1 MAQKDSNYKKII
13 TVNRK
18 AGFEYF
24 IEDKF
29 EVGIV
34 LLGSEI
40 KSIRANNFS
49 LNDAY
54 VEEMSGELYLISCHI
69 TEYKQSNQFN
79 HEPMRPRK
87 LLLHKKQI
95 AKLIGIL
102 RTKGQTIVPLNAFFN
117 HKNMLKLEI
126 AVVKGKKL
134 HDKRES
140 IKQADWNRQK
150 ARLLRN

>member
-1 MAQKDSNYKKII
+1 MAQKDLNYKKII

-54 VEEMSGELYLISCHI
+54 VEESNGELYLINCHI

-79 HEPMRPRK
+79 HEPLRSRK
-87 LLLHKKQI
+87 LLLRKKQI

-102 RTKGQTIVPLNAFFN
+102 RIKGQTIVPLNAFFN

-140 IKQADWNRQK
+140 IKQADWDRQK

>member
-1 MAQKDSNYKKII
+1 MAQKDSNYKKMV

-34 LLGSEI
+34 LLGSEV

-49 LNDAY
+49 LNEAY
-54 VEEMSGELYLISCHI
+54 VEETNGELYLINCHI

-79 HEPMRPRK
+79 HDPMRPRK
-87 LLLHKKQI
+87 LLLRKKQI
-95 AKLIGIL
+95 AKLIGVL
-102 RTKGQTIVPLNAFFN
+102 RTKGQTIVALNSFFN

-140 IKQADWNRQK
+140 IKQADWDRQK
-150 ARLLRN
+150 ARLLRS

>member
-54 VEEMSGELYLISCHI
+54 VEEMSGELYLINCHI